1 MLSFVSSPFAAGRP
15 LRGLLA
21 LAAAVGAAL
30 RRQCGASEGS
40 ASRSAAALNAPP
52 VTNVGQSHE
61 ADAPRMAALHSR
73 DESARKENAGRASQ
87 HSFTPLPA
95 PLQPP
100 NPSLQP
106 TRYGWLRQ
114 PPRAA
119 ELKR

>member
-1 MLSFVSSPFAAGRP
+1 MVSFISSPFTFGRP
-15 LRGLLA
+15 RRHALLA
-21 LAAAVGAAL
+21 LAAAATA
-30 RRQCGASEGS
+30 RNQCGPSESLASES
-40 ASRSAAALNAPP
+40 ASALNAPSG
-52 VTNVGQSHE
+52 TNVGQFHE
-61 ADAPRMAALHSR
+61 ADAPRMVAQLHSLER
-73 DESARKENAGRASQ
+73 GAPKHDAGRARQQSLA
-87 HSFTPLPA
+87 HLPA